1 MPCRTL
7 SVISWISIFLTP
19 TAVGQ
24 SQVDV
29 DILIGVDQYWELTT
43 GKTHRGSEGPV
54 AVETELGWVL
64 SGPAPTAGDI
74 SMLTFDLHHSCSQ
87 G

>member
-1 MPCRTL
+1 MDLNLADSDDSC
-7 SVISWISIFLTP
+7 
-19 TAVGQ
+19 

-29 DILIGVDQYWELTT
+29 DILIGVDQYWQLTT
-43 GKTHRGSEGPV
+43 GKTRRGSEGPV

-74 SMLTFDLHHSCSQ
+74 LNAHHSCSQ